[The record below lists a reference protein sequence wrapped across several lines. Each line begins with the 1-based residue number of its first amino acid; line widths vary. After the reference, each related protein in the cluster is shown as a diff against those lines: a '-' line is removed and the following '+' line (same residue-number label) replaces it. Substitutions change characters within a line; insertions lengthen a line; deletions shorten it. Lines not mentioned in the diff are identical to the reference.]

1 MNLSALVV
9 MSIIVGVVA
18 IIVGVFLQKK
28 HEEDFENTLQQ
39 LSASGNRILYQ
50 NKRTGT
56 ITYSDG
62 RGHRR
67 SLQVFKG
74 YNSHYRG

>member
-39 LSASGNRILYQ
+39 LSAFGKSNSLSEQANGNDHLFRWPWSSPLVA
-50 NKRTGT
+50 
-56 ITYSDG
+56 S
-62 RGHRR
+62 
-67 SLQVFKG
+67 F
-74 YNSHYRG
+74 